1 MRRTE
6 QVQGLRL
13 MKFEEVYG
21 RTHRGGL
28 SQAEAAEVLG
38 VSERTFRRW
47 RDRYEA
53 EGADGLYDR
62 RLGRLSARRAPV
74 DEVARVLELF
84 DTRYWDFTAKHFH
97 EKLVADHGFKRSYN
111 WLRLSLQA
119 HGRRRA
125 APRRGAHR
133 RKRPR
138 RALPG
143 MMLHQ
148 DGSSHEWVPGRWWD
162 LIVTMDDATSDIYSA
177 FFVAEEGTMS
187 SFQGVSEAIRA
198 KGLFCSLYADRA
210 SHYWNTPEAGGKVDK
225 DTPTQVGRALAQLGI
240 ELIPAYSP
248 EARGRSERMFGTLQK
263 RLPQELRLAG
273 ITDMVEANRF
283 LKEVF
288 LPQHN
293 ARFATPA
300 EDRGTAFVP
309 FTGALDDILCIHE
322 ERTVSNDNTVRYK
335 RLALQIPAG
344 RHRRHY
350 VKARVR
356 VHEYPDG
363 TMAVFYHRAECLT
376 HVGDSQAVRSLTQ
389 CGEPM
394 RFAMAAPIDLR
405 NDFDSVSLRRLAKRT
420 RDATQSRRLLA
431 LAEVYDGGSRTD
443 ASRIGGVGLQIIR
456 DWVLRFNAR
465 GPDGLVDGKS
475 PGAPSKL
482 NADHRRALAEVVEAG
497 PVPAV
502 DGVVRWRRKD
512 LARWLLETFAISLD
526 ETTVGRELKALGF
539 AKISARPRH
548 YAQNELAVEAF
559 KKNFP
564 AELAKIRARL
574 PKGVEIELWW
584 QDEARIGQK
593 NKLTRRWAR
602 RGTRPRAPR
611 DQRTEWAYIFGAIC
625 PAKGKGAGLVMPWCD
640 TDAMAAHLIEISAAV
655 DPGAHA
661 VLIVDQAGWHLT
673 PKLAIPDNI
682 TVLALPPRSPELNP
696 VENVWQF
703 MRDNWLSNRIFK
715 SYEDI
720 VALCCQAWN
729 NLIDQPWKIMSLGMR
744 KWAHGF

>member
-125 APRRGAHR
+125 VPRRGAHR

-210 SHYWNTPEAGGKVDK
+210 SHYWNT
-225 DTPTQVGRALAQLGI
+225 
-240 ELIPAYSP
+240 P

-363 TMAVFYHRAECLT
+363 TMAVFHGPRCLARYHAD
-376 HVGDSQAVRSLTQ
+376 GQPIDSQTR
-389 CGEPM
+389 E
-394 RFAMAAPIDLR
+394 AA
-405 NDFDSVSLRRLAKRT
+405 
-420 RDATQSRRLLA
+420 
-431 LAEVYDGGSRTD
+431 
-443 ASRIGGVGLQIIR
+443 
-456 DWVLRFNAR
+456 
-465 GPDGLVDGKS
+465 
-475 PGAPSKL
+475 
-482 NADHRRALAEVVEAG
+482 
-497 PVPAV
+497 
-502 DGVVRWRRKD
+502 
-512 LARWLLETFAISLD
+512 
-526 ETTVGRELKALGF
+526 
-539 AKISARPRH
+539 
-548 YAQNELAVEAF
+548 
-559 KKNFP
+559 
-564 AELAKIRARL
+564 
-574 PKGVEIELWW
+574 
-584 QDEARIGQK
+584 
-593 NKLTRRWAR
+593 
-602 RGTRPRAPR
+602 
-611 DQRTEWAYIFGAIC
+611 
-625 PAKGKGAGLVMPWCD
+625 
-640 TDAMAAHLIEISAAV
+640 
-655 DPGAHA
+655 
-661 VLIVDQAGWHLT
+661 
-673 PKLAIPDNI
+673 
-682 TVLALPPRSPELNP
+682 
-696 VENVWQF
+696 
-703 MRDNWLSNRIFK
+703 
-715 SYEDI
+715 
-720 VALCCQAWN
+720 
-729 NLIDQPWKIMSLGMR
+729 
-744 KWAHGF
+744 